1 MRWKIFR
8 VEDGSFVGSDNHD
21 VNGLYIY
28 LVPVLAYG
36 GCDMTQFL
44 AVCGE
49 FVLGLFSLDVP
60 GLGISFLQLML
71 GFWTLVAVG
80 WLFKRTFLG
89 DD

>member
-1 MRWKIFR
+1 M
-8 VEDGSFVGSDNHD
+8 
-21 VNGLYIY
+21 
-28 LVPVLAYG
+28 A
-36 GCDMTQFL
+36 QFL

-49 FVLGLFSLDVP
+49 FVIGLLSLDVP

-71 GFWTLVAVG
+71 GLWTLVAVG

>member
-1 MRWKIFR
+1 
-8 VEDGSFVGSDNHD
+8 
-21 VNGLYIY
+21 
-28 LVPVLAYG
+28 
-36 GCDMTQFL
+36 MTQFL

-49 FVLGLFSLDVP
+49 FVFGLFSLAVP
-60 GLGISFLQLML
+60 GLGISLLQLML